1 MWITRAHSNNMYEK
15 NGATERG
22 TFYIFDA
29 QNWRRVMKDFLI
41 DTTKLDKCPSLNTM
55 AAMAMGQPV

>member
-1 MWITRAHSNNMYEK
+1 MYEK